1 MDKLINVQINGNR
14 LSFKVDTDIDLSG
27 YDVEVYVDEACNLK
41 NILDDIPEHNYIFTE
56 EITIEDN
63 EVVVTNEE
71 ILELDWNIKYI
82 TLKCY
87 NENEEIRFYE
97 VYYNPEIIYTAEIRK
112 LHTKCSTCLDDET
125 MQNLMLIVFK
135 RQLLEYAIQSGHF
148 KDAMLLYIDVCRLL
162 EISLQGNSNN
172 CNSSRNCC
180 NNCILTQDSKCLRTE
195 GNKCL
200 KLEKDKITTTSTLY
214 SSSCINGCCRI

>member
-27 YDVEVYVDEACNLK
+27 YDVEVYVDEVCNLK

-82 TLKCY
+82 TFKCY
-87 NENEEIRFYE
+87 NENEEIRFYG

-180 NNCILTQDSKCLRTE
+180 NNCILTQDSRCLRTE

-200 KLEKDKITTTSTLY
+200 KLEKDKITSTSTLY
-214 SSSCINGCCRI
+214 LGGCINGCCRI